1 VPGDIELILA
11 KCANG
16 YECDGAGVRVVAVH
30 NGMEKLVSVAAQ
42 DLEVCCNVAD
52 FLAVACKSR
61 VLVKPALQKL
71 ELFS

>member
-1 VPGDIELILA
+1 
-11 KCANG
+11 
-16 YECDGAGVRVVAVH
+16 
-30 NGMEKLVSVAAQ
+30 MEWRKLVSVAAQ

-71 ELFS
+71 ELFRKGNRVIRVE